1 MVGTKSVRRDAA
13 TPKASRALRLSEFL
27 PYRLSVLSNTV
38 SRRIAD
44 RYEREFGL
52 SVRQWRVMAVLGEE
66 SGLGAGEIAKR
77 TAMDKVAV
85 SRAVADLVDKGLV
98 RRRAS
103 QNDGRLS
110 HLFLSAD
117 GRTVYARVA
126 HLALAYERELL
137 SGLSERQRGALFRAM
152 DILADT
158 SSPDEPLW

>member
-1 MVGTKSVRRDAA
+1 MVGTKSARRDAA
-13 TPKASRALRLSEFL
+13 SAKNNRTLRLSAFL

-44 RYEREFGL
+44 RYEQEFGL

-66 SGLGAGEIAKR
+66 SGLGAGEITKR

-110 HLFLSAD
+110 YLYLSAE
-117 GRTVYARVA
+117 GRSVYAEVA
-126 HLALAYERELL
+126 RLALDYERELL
-137 SGLSERQRGALFRAM
+137 AGLSARQRSALLRAM
-152 DILADT
+152 DILAGT